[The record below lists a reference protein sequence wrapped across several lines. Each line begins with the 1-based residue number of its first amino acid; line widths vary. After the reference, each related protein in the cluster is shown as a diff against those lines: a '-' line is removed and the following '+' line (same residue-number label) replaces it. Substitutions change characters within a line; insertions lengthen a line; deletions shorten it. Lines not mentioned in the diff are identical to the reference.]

1 MKPERGFVAFVGAD
15 VGVMAVA
22 AGGVKPAVD
31 PCRRHRR
38 RAVVVVDGCVEMT
51 IQSERDESEKTNECK
66 VLYKR
71 FHILH

>member
-1 MKPERGFVAFVGAD
+1 
-15 VGVMAVA
+15 
-22 AGGVKPAVD
+22 
-31 PCRRHRR
+31 
-38 RAVVVVDGCVEMT
+38 MT